1 MSWSG
6 GGRRLSGVSAEPVY
20 QEDPCDPEVILR
32 RLPEQERAEFL
43 RQYQEAAVAARDPA
57 GYKRL
62 RQVLH
67 VWSLAVIAT
76 SGPGY
81 YEDLA
86 AVRGGT
92 ARTVPAEAA
101 VPGWEQRLAAARAR
115 RR

>member
-1 MSWSG
+1 M
-6 GGRRLSGVSAEPVY
+6 
-20 QEDPCDPEVILR
+20 ILG

-43 RQYQEAAVAARDPA
+43 RQYQEAVLAARDPA

-81 YEDLA
+81 YENLA
-86 AVRGGT
+86 AVREGT

-115 RR
+115 QR